1 MNILIV
7 DDSEE
12 DCILIRKILLKSF
25 EECEVS
31 FSHSLNDAIK
41 SISNPDYD
49 LILLDYYLPDGDG
62 LEFLNSLD
70 SLPYKVPVIMLTGC
84 KDSDLSKKVI
94 QAGAQDY
101 LVKGAMDSESLTKS
115 IEYSLERIFNLKAL
129 EEARQ
134 QTIEALRVKEDFMS
148 IMTHELLTPLTGII
162 NGVQLLRDDIAEGNK
177 DRGKELCNVIEESG
191 NSLHTTINNILDYT
205 ALDGSEIALYKDKIE
220 TSALVSFIRGRFE
233 QSITDKGITFSLKV
247 SKKVPEIFV
256 SDLKRVKQILFNLI
270 SNAIKFTDYGEII
283 INFTEKDG
291 HLVISIADTGVGI
304 EEEFSEQLFSVFSQE
319 DCSFTRKNEGTGL
332 GLSLVDKIT
341 HLLGGKITVQS
352 KKGLGSTF
360 TVFLPLSQKIS
371 SHPHR

>member
-1 MNILIV
+1 MKILIV

-12 DCILIRKILLKSF
+12 DCILIRKILQKSF
-25 EECEVS
+25 DESEVT
-31 FSHSLNDAIK
+31 FSHTLNDAIK
-41 SISNPDYD
+41 LVSHPNFD

-62 LEFLNSLD
+62 LEFLKSLD
-70 SLPYKVPVIMLTGC
+70 TLPYTIPVIMLTGC
-84 KDSDLSKKVI
+84 KDNDLSKKVI

-101 LVKGAMDSESLTKS
+101 LVKSSMDGTTLTKS

-162 NGVQLLRDDIAEGNK
+162 NGVQLLRDDIEDGNK
-177 DRGKELCNVIEESG
+177 DRSKELCNVIEESG

-220 TSALVSFIRGRFE
+220 TSALISFIRGRFE
-233 QSITDKGITFSLKV
+233 QSIVDKGLKFTLKV
-247 SKKVPEIFV
+247 AKNVPEIFV

-270 SNAIKFTDYGEII
+270 SNAIKFTQYGEII
-283 INFTEKDG
+283 INVSEKDKY
-291 HLVISIADTGVGI
+291 LVISIADTGVGI
-304 EEEFSEQLFSVFSQE
+304 EEEFSEKLFSVFSQE
-319 DCSFTRKNEGTGL
+319 DCSFTRSNEGTGL

-352 KKGLGSTF
+352 LKGLGSTF
-360 TVFLPLSQKIS
+360 TVFLPLTQQFS
-371 SHPHR
+371 SDSRR